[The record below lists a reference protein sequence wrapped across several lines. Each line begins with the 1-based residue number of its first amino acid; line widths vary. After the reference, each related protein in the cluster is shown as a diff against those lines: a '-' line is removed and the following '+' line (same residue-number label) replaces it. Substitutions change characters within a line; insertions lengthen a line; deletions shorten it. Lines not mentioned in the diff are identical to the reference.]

1 MTRVKTAWIAKY
13 AEPLKAI
20 VTALISIVVAVWG
33 VFLMFDKQQ
42 DTLDDVVEAVN
53 EIKINQDSIMMM
65 VDEFNGQLE
74 AVNEN
79 TVLMG
84 NYVIKVDN
92 RVQSIDKAI
101 RVHLRTMQNAN
112 LEHYARITEILD
124 ESVKKNDNWIP
135 PPSIK

>member
-1 MTRVKTAWIAKY
+1 MKY

-20 VTALISIVVAVWG
+20 ATALISIIAAIWG

-42 DTLDDVVEAVN
+42 DKLDDMARTVN
-53 EIKINQDSIMMM
+53 EIKVNQDSIMLM

-84 NYVIKVDN
+84 NYVIKVDT

-124 ESVKKNDNWIP
+124 ESVKKNDNWTP
-135 PPSIK
+135 PASIK